1 MTPTKAIF
9 MKFIFLLLHAGT
21 GAQSNAPLRAGVSEC
36 GSKFTDPASKAL
48 LADIVLQGTIETLRQ
63 ASLLSPLLYKAN
75 VTVHRVYKGQGLL
88 RSRNDLL
95 RVDVERFGPEENKAD
110 CIAKGSRGDTF
121 LFFAKV
127 QDVQRSP
134 LSSAGSPFERT
145 LSDAPLL
152 INTALPVEPDLD
164 ILQQVKRVLC
174 TGCGAAPVI
183 KVLHCQN
190 CAVKP
195 SMTRKMAG
203 DDIKMI
209 PEGKSL
215 SLRCVARGS
224 PRPDY
229 AWFKDGVLLT
239 TTDVTAASRLSIHT
253 TDRYSSLGIKRL
265 TPDDGGLYR
274 CVASNAA
281 GEAEQQVQVKVQDG
295 PASAAQAADIDLCA
309 VNPCRNGGTC
319 AVEGPDRSRTTCT
332 CTPAFTG
339 RRCQLPR
346 RRLQPD
352 REVGAEG
359 TNDRSSEEDDD
370 DIRRTFSIGK
380 PSDRSVE
387 TFARGILL
395 IVIIDSHLLC
405 LLCI

>member
-1 MTPTKAIF
+1 
-9 MKFIFLLLHAGT
+9 
-21 GAQSNAPLRAGVSEC
+21 
-36 GSKFTDPASKAL
+36 
-48 LADIVLQGTIETLRQ
+48 
-63 ASLLSPLLYKAN
+63 
-75 VTVHRVYKGQGLL
+75 
-88 RSRNDLL
+88 
-95 RVDVERFGPEENKAD
+95 
-110 CIAKGSRGDTF
+110 
-121 LFFAKV
+121 
-127 QDVQRSP
+127 
-134 LSSAGSPFERT
+134 
-145 LSDAPLL
+145 
-152 INTALPVEPDLD
+152 
-164 ILQQVKRVLC
+164 
-174 TGCGAAPVI
+174 
-183 KVLHCQN
+183 
-190 CAVKP
+190 
-195 SMTRKMAG
+195 MTRKMAG

-224 PRPDY
+224 PPDY

-239 TTDVTAASRLSIHT
+239 PTDVTAASRLSIHT

-352 REVGAEG
+352 RELGAEG

-370 DIRRTFSIGK
+370 DIRRTFSIG
-380 PSDRSVE
+380 
-387 TFARGILL
+387 
-395 IVIIDSHLLC
+395 
-405 LLCI
+405 